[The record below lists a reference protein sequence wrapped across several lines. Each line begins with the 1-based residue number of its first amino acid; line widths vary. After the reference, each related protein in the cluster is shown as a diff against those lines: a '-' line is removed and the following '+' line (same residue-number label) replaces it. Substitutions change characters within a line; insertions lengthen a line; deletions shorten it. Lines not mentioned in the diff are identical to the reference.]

1 MALNFAVY
9 ESTTLEDLGTP
20 AKVVGKGGSLAFI
33 PKNLANTAKRVVLV
47 LKNKAGEST
56 TLSCSEQVSSM
67 VRKALNG
74 GMQKKQA
81 LAILSKLSILEGES
95 EIPYLCA
102 PAGEGNLEEYTIE
115 QLAKETVEGYEEMV
129 AF

>member
-1 MALNFAVY
+1 MALNFAKY

-20 AKVVGKGGSLAFI
+20 AVVLGKGGTIAFI

-47 LKNKAGEST
+47 LKKKNGESS
-56 TLSCSEQVSSM
+56 TLSCSEQVSAM
-67 VRKALNG
+67 VRKAIAK
-74 GMQKKQA
+74 GMTKPEA
-81 LAILSKLSILEGES
+81 LAVLSKLSILEGDS

-102 PAGEGNLEEYTIE
+102 PAGEGNLEEFTIAE
-115 QLAKETVEGYEEMV
+115 LATEEVSSYEELI